1 MQNEQRR
8 FWSEMKKTSALAGPV
23 IGSQLGQMS
32 MGFVDTVMVGRLGPQ
47 ELAGVAL
54 GNTLFFFLS
63 IVSMGVIM
71 AVAPIVSQAHGA
83 GDDPT
88 IERSVRQGFLVAIL
102 LTIVPFLIIWNI
114 APFLRAIGQNPDV
127 VVLTQGYLRAIVFG
141 FLPFLWIGVLRGFIE
156 GISRPF
162 AVTLTTFMGLGMNVL
177 ANYVLMYG
185 KWGFPEMGLT
195 GTGWASTF
203 VFWFIFLSLALYTRL
218 FKEFRKYRL
227 FSGFGRFDRA
237 YFREI
242 MRIGWPISVTH
253 GMESGLFA
261 MTALMIGTIGTAE
274 LAAHQIAIQCAAYT
288 FMVPMGI
295 GIAASVRVGQAI
307 GRQDIVGAQ
316 RAGYVAMLLAVGFMF
331 LAALLFWVIPEKII
345 GLYINVN
352 LAENLEVVRHAIVL
366 LGIAAV
372 FQVFDGV
379 QVAASGALRGM
390 KDTRVPMVIGFL
402 SYWVIGLVF
411 GLTLT
416 FVLGWGAPGLW
427 WGLVVGLGTAAILL
441 SLRFLKITR
450 RMVGG
455 H

>member
-1 MQNEQRR
+1 MHNEQRS
-8 FWSEMKKTSALAGPV
+8 FWFEIKKTSVLAGPV

-32 MGFVDTVMVGRLGPQ
+32 MGFVDTVMVGRLGAP

-63 IVSMGVIM
+63 IVCTGVIM
-71 AVAPIVSQAHGA
+71 AVAPIVSQAYGA
-83 GDDPT
+83 GDHAT
-88 IERSVRQGFLVAIL
+88 IERSVRQGFLVAIF
-102 LTIVPFLIIWNI
+102 LTISPFLIIWNI
-114 APFLRAIGQNPDV
+114 GPFLRAIGQDPDI

-162 AVTLTTFMGLGMNVL
+162 AVTLATFLGLGMNVL

-203 VFWFIFLSLALYTRL
+203 VFWFIFLVLAIYTRV
-218 FKEFRKYRL
+218 FSEFRKYRI

-242 MRIGWPISVTH
+242 LRIGWPISVSH
-253 GMESGLFA
+253 GMEAGLFA

-274 LAAHQIAIQCAAYT
+274 LAAHQIAIQCAAYA

-307 GRQDIVGAQ
+307 GRKDVLGAQ
-316 RAGYVAMLLAVGFMF
+316 RAGYVAILLAVGFMF
-331 LAALLFWVIPEKII
+331 LAALLFWIVPEKVI
-345 GLYINVN
+345 GLYIDVN
-352 LAENLEVVRHAIVL
+352 LTANTEVVRHAIIL

-372 FQVFDGV
+372 FQVFDGI

-402 SYWVIGLVF
+402 SYWVVGLTC
-411 GLTLT
+411 GLTLAFT
-416 FVLGWGAPGLW
+416 LEWGAPGLW
-427 WGLVVGLGTAAILL
+427 WGLVVGLGTASLLL
-441 SLRFLKITR
+441 SVRFLVTTR
-450 RMVGG
+450 RMVAGS
-455 H
+455 

>member
-1 MQNEQRR
+1 MQNKQRR
-8 FWSEMKKTSALAGPV
+8 FWSEIKKTSALAGPV

-32 MGFVDTVMVGRLGPQ
+32 MGFVDTVMVGRLGAS

-63 IVSMGVIM
+63 IACTGVIM
-71 AVAPIVSQAHGA
+71 AVAPIVSQAYGA
-83 GDDPT
+83 GDHTT

-102 LTIVPFLIIWNI
+102 LTILPFLIIWNTG
-114 APFLRAIGQNPDV
+114 PLLRAIGQDPDT
-127 VVLTQGYLRAIVFG
+127 VVLTEGYLRAIVFG

-195 GTGWASTF
+195 GTGWASTI
-203 VFWFIFLSLALYTRL
+203 VFWFMFLVLVLYTRL
-218 FKEFRKYRL
+218 FDVFRKYRL
-227 FSGFGRFDRA
+227 FSGFGRFDRD

-242 MRIGWPISVTH
+242 LRIGWPISISH
-253 GMESGLFA
+253 GMEAGLFA

-307 GRQDIVGAQ
+307 GREDILGAQ
-316 RAGYVAMLLAVGFMF
+316 RAGYVAMLLSVGFMF
-331 LAALLFWVIPEKII
+331 LAALLFWIVPEKVI
-345 GLYINVN
+345 GLYIDVN
-352 LAENLEVVRHAIVL
+352 LADNLDVVRHAVVL
-366 LGIAAV
+366 LGVAAV

-390 KDTRVPMVIGFL
+390 KDTRIPMVIGFL
-402 SYWVIGLVF
+402 SYWVVGLTF
-411 GLTLT
+411 GLTLA
-416 FVLGWGAPGLW
+416 FVFEWGAPGLW
-427 WGLVVGLGTAAILL
+427 WGLVLGLGTAAVLL
-441 SLRFLKITR
+441 SVRFLIITR
-450 RMVGG
+450 RMVSDA
-455 H
+455 